1 MSMRSRED
9 MQVSYHGESRR
20 TRGQPVLPGTK
31 LTKAIDHPADK
42 YSEYREQ
49 EERHDDRAISRSWL
63 GQYLGSQLVIY
74 SLPRAFRPHIEG
86 VITTSRF
93 RDLAGEVRY
102 ILKSSPCH

>member
-9 MQVSYHGESRR
+9 MQVSYQGKSRR

-74 SLPRAFRPHIEG
+74 SHPEPLGRISKVLSQHPDFG
-86 VITTSRF
+86 TSPER
-93 RDLAGEVRY
+93 
-102 ILKSSPCH
+102 

>member
-9 MQVSYHGESRR
+9 MQVSYQGESRR

-49 EERHDDRAISRSWL
+49 EERHDNRATPRSWS
-63 GQYLGSQLVIY
+63 GRYLGPQFVMY

-86 VITTSRF
+86 ATTTSRF
-93 RDLAGEVRY
+93 RDFAEVY
-102 ILKSSPCH
+102 H